1 MLAKV
6 YFMIAF
12 FLSYLLTK
20 GLKQHHEKWTA
31 LLEQIIFSSCMGSL
45 EISHLIKAMVKEDNL
60 GLLAPG
66 TLSDQHVTRVWVAVN
81 KAMDK
86 DHFTVHLTQV
96 L

>member
-1 MLAKV
+1 MV
-6 YFMIAF
+6 
-12 FLSYLLTK
+12 
-20 GLKQHHEKWTA
+20 
-31 LLEQIIFSSCMGSL
+31 FSSCMGSL
-45 EISHLIKAMVKEDNL
+45 ENSHLIKSMIKEDNL
-60 GLLAPG
+60 VLLAAG